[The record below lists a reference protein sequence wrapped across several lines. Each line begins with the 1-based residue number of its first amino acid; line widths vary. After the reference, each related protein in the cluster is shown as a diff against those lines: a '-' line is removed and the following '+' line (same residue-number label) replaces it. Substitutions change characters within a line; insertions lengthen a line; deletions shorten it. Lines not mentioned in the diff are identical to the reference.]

1 MAILLNPRL
10 WLALAIAAALAFG
23 GVFCYR
29 AGKANVRVE
38 LDNYK
43 LEQAVK
49 TQKAELAARAEE
61 TRRESEKQ
69 KVIDEARTKTVAA
82 QSAASDAAIAA
93 VGLRQRVAAL
103 VAASRST
110 SHSSA
115 ASGSAGKP
123 DQNALDV
130 LSDVLAR
137 SDAVS
142 GDLAAYA
149 DSLRISGA
157 ACERFSDQLR
167 AAAGR

>member
-1 MAILLNPRL
+1 MMSLLSPKL
-10 WLALAIAAALAFG
+10 WIALAIAAAIAFG

-43 LEQAVK
+43 LQQAVK

-69 KVIDEARTKTVAA
+69 KVIDEARTETVAA

-110 SHSSA
+110 SHPSA
-115 ASGSAGKP
+115 AIGGAP
-123 DQNALDV
+123 ADPIPVLADV
-130 LSDVLAR
+130 LS
-137 SDAVS
+137 
-142 GDLAAYA
+142 
-149 DSLRISGA
+149 RID
-157 ACERFSDQLR
+157 E
-167 AAAGR
+167 AAGRFATAADNARIAGQACETSYGSLTTRP

>member
-1 MAILLNPRL
+1 MAILLNPRV
-10 WLALAIAAALAFG
+10 WLALALAAALAFG

-29 AGKANVRVE
+29 AGKANVRA
-38 LDNYK
+38 DFDKYK
-43 LEQAVK
+43 LEQATQ
-49 TQKAELAARAEE
+49 TQKAEIAARAEE

-69 KVIDEARTKTVAA
+69 KVIDEARTETAAA
-82 QSAASDAAIAA
+82 QSAAVDAAAAA

-103 VAASRST
+103 VATSRAA

-115 ASGSAGKP
+115 ASGGAGKP
-123 DQNALDV
+123 DQDALDV

-149 DSLRISGA
+149 DSLKISGA

-167 AAAGR
+167 LTAGR